1 MTMMRSSQG
10 ETADREFPLA
20 DLLSPDAYPLAGR
33 SAGREKTLIELKG
46 AALGDGGFTIIAGP
60 CAVESYDQYSE
71 TANLIIKHGLKLI
84 RGGAFKPR
92 TSPYSFDGLRQEGLD
107 IITRVKNETGVLI
120 VTELMS
126 TEDIDAVVPIAD
138 VVQIGSRNMQNFPL
152 LRAAGVI
159 GKPVLLK
166 RGFGNTLR
174 ELLMAAEH
182 IMKAGNSQV
191 ILCER
196 GIRTFDSSQR
206 NTLDL
211 MAVPILQSITHLPVI
226 LDPSHSVGT
235 PRFIPAAIRA
245 ALAIGADGVIVEV
258 HPQPEKALSDG
269 AQSLSPD
276 EFSVM
281 MEDITSLARALGR
294 RLS

>member
-1 MTMMRSSQG
+1 MRSSQG

-107 IITRVKNETGVLI
+107 IITRVKNETGVLS

>member
-1 MTMMRSSQG
+1 MSRSQG

-20 DLLSPDAYPLAGR
+20 ELLSPDAYPLAGR
-33 SAGREKTLIELKG
+33 SADGQKTLIELEG
-46 AALGDGGFTIIAGP
+46 ASLGDGSFTIIAGP
-60 CAVESYDQYSE
+60 CAVESYEQYSE
-71 TANLIIKHGLKLI
+71 TARLIIKHGLKLI

-92 TSPYSFDGLRQEGLD
+92 TSPYSFDGLRKEGLN
-107 IITRVKNETGVLI
+107 IIARAKKDTGVLS

-126 TEDIDAVVPIAD
+126 TEDIGAVVPVAD
-138 VVQIGSRNMQNFPL
+138 IVQVGSRNMQNFPL
-152 LRAAGVI
+152 LRAVGGI

-182 IMKAGNSQV
+182 IMNAGNPHI

-206 NTLDL
+206 NTLDV
-211 MAVPILQSITHLPVI
+211 MAVPILKNVTHLPVI

-235 PRFIPAAIRA
+235 PCFIPAAIRA

-258 HPQPEKALSDG
+258 HPDPEKALSDG
-269 AQSLSPD
+269 AQSLSPN
-276 EFSVM
+276 EFSAM
-281 MEDITSLARALGR
+281 MEDIGALAQALDR

>member
-1 MTMMRSSQG
+1 MMSRSQG

-20 DLLSPDAYPLAGR
+20 ELLSPDAYPLAGR
-33 SAGREKTLIELKG
+33 SAGGQKTLIELKG
-46 AALGDGGFTIIAGP
+46 ASLGDGGFTLIAGP
-60 CAVESYDQYSE
+60 CAVESYEQYSE
-71 TANLIIKHGLKLI
+71 TAHLIIKHGLKLM

-107 IITRVKNETGVLI
+107 IIARVKKETSVLS

-126 TEDIDAVVPIAD
+126 TEDIGAVVPVAD
-138 VVQIGSRNMQNFPL
+138 IVQVGSRNMQNFPL
-152 LRAAGVI
+152 LRAVGGI

-174 ELLMAAEH
+174 ELLMAAEY
-182 IMKAGNSQV
+182 IMKAGNPQV

-206 NTLDL
+206 NTLDV
-211 MAVPILQSITHLPVI
+211 MAVPILQSTTHLPVI

-245 ALAIGADGVIVEV
+245 ALAVGADGVIVEI
-258 HPQPEKALSDG
+258 HPHPEEALSDG

-276 EFSVM
+276 EFSAM
-281 MEDITSLARALGR
+281 MNDIGALARALDR

>member
-1 MTMMRSSQG
+1 MRSSQG

-20 DLLSPDAYPLAGR
+20 DLLSPNAYPLAGR
-33 SAGREKTLIELKG
+33 SAGREKTLIELEG
-46 AALGDGGFTIIAGP
+46 AGLGYGGFTIIAGP
-60 CAVESYDQYSE
+60 CAVESYEQYSE

-107 IITRVKNETGVLI
+107 IIARVKKESGVLS

-126 TEDIDAVVPIAD
+126 TEDIDAVVPVAD
-138 VVQIGSRNMQNFPL
+138 IVQVGSRNMQNFPL
-152 LRAAGVI
+152 LRAVGGI

-182 IMKAGNSQV
+182 IMKSGNSQV

-226 LDPSHSVGT
+226 IDPSHSVGT
-235 PRFIPAAIRA
+235 PRFIPAAVRA
-245 ALAIGADGVIVEV
+245 ALAVGADGVIVEV
-258 HPQPEKALSDG
+258 HPHPGKALSDG

-276 EFSVM
+276 EFSAM
-281 MEDITSLARALGR
+281 MEDIRTLAQALNR
-294 RLS
+294 RLN

>member
-1 MTMMRSSQG
+1 MMRSSQS
-10 ETADREFPLA
+10 ETADREFPLT

-33 SAGREKTLIELKG
+33 NAGREQTLIELEG
-46 AALGDGGFTIIAGP
+46 SDLGGGGFTIIAGP
-60 CAVESYDQYSE
+60 CAVESYEQYSE
-71 TANLIIKHGLKLI
+71 TANLIIKHSLKLI

-107 IITRVKNETGVLI
+107 IIARVKNETGVLS

-126 TEDIDAVVPIAD
+126 AEDISAVVPVAD
-138 VVQIGSRNMQNFPL
+138 IVQVGSRNMQNFPL
-152 LRAAGVI
+152 LRAVGGI

-235 PRFIPAAIRA
+235 PRFIPAAVRA
-245 ALAIGADGVIVEV
+245 ALAVGADGVIVEV

-269 AQSLSPD
+269 AQSLSPGD
-276 EFSVM
+276 FSAM
-281 MEDITSLARALGR
+281 MEDITALAHAIGR
-294 RLS
+294 SIG

>member
-1 MTMMRSSQG
+1 MMSRSQG

-20 DLLSPDAYPLAGR
+20 ELLRPDAYPLAGR
-33 SAGREKTLIELKG
+33 SADRQKTLIELDG
-46 AALGDGGFTIIAGP
+46 TSLGDGGFTVISGP
-60 CAVESYDQYSE
+60 CAVESYEQFGE
-71 TANLIIKHGLKLI
+71 AARLIVQHGLKLM

-107 IITRVKNETGVLI
+107 IIARVKKETGVLS

-126 TEDIDAVVPIAD
+126 TEDIDAVVPVAD
-138 VVQIGSRNMQNFPL
+138 IVQVGSRNMQNFPL
-152 LRAAGVI
+152 LRAVGGI

-182 IMKAGNSQV
+182 IMNAGNPHIV
-191 ILCER
+191 LCER

-206 NTLDL
+206 NTLDV
-211 MAVPILQSITHLPVI
+211 MAVPILQSATHLPVI

-245 ALAIGADGVIVEV
+245 ALAVGADGVIVEV
-258 HPQPEKALSDG
+258 HPHPEKALSDG
-269 AQSLSPD
+269 AQSLTPD
-276 EFSVM
+276 DFSAM
-281 MEDITSLARALGR
+281 MEDIRQTARALNRQLG
-294 RLS
+294 

>member
-1 MTMMRSSQG
+1 MRSSQG

-20 DLLSPDAYPLAGR
+20 DSLSPEAYPLAGR
-33 SAGREKTLIELKG
+33 DAGRQKTLIELEG
-46 AALGDGGFTIIAGP
+46 ASLGSGGFTIIAGP
-60 CAVESYDQYSE
+60 CAVESYEQYSE
-71 TANLIIKHGLKLI
+71 TARLIIKHGLKLM

-107 IITRVKNETGVLI
+107 IISRVKKETGVLS

-126 TEDIDAVVPIAD
+126 AEDIDSVVPVAD
-138 VVQIGSRNMQNFPL
+138 IVQVGSRNMQNFPL
-152 LRAAGVI
+152 LRAVGGI

-182 IMKAGNSQV
+182 IMKAGNPQV

-196 GIRTFDSSQR
+196 GIRTFDPSQR

-211 MAVPILQSITHLPVI
+211 MAVPILQNTTHLPVI

-245 ALAIGADGVIVEV
+245 ALALGADGVIVEV
-258 HPQPEKALSDG
+258 HPCPEKALSDG
-269 AQSLSPD
+269 AQSLSPV
-276 EFSVM
+276 EFSAM
-281 MEDITSLARALGR
+281 MEDIGTLARALDR
-294 RLS
+294 RLN

>member
-1 MTMMRSSQG
+1 MMRSSQG

-20 DLLSPDAYPLAGR
+20 DLLSPNAYPLAGR
-33 SAGREKTLIELKG
+33 SAGREKTLIELEG
-46 AALGDGGFTIIAGP
+46 AGLGYGGFTIIAGP
-60 CAVESYDQYSE
+60 CAVESYEQYSE

-107 IITRVKNETGVLI
+107 IIARVKKESGVLS

-126 TEDIDAVVPIAD
+126 TEDIDAVVPVAD
-138 VVQIGSRNMQNFPL
+138 IVQVGSRNMQNFPL
-152 LRAAGVI
+152 LRAVGGI

-182 IMKAGNSQV
+182 IMKSGNSQV

-226 LDPSHSVGT
+226 IDPSHSVGT
-235 PRFIPAAIRA
+235 PRFIPAAVRAVGNGQRGCRVLVTRWLCRLGHSAGHGQA
-245 ALAIGADGVIVEV
+245 AL
-258 HPQPEKALSDG
+258 
-269 AQSLSPD
+269 SL
-276 EFSVM
+276 FYG
-281 MEDITSLARALGR
+281 RAYYV
-294 RLS
+294 

>member
-1 MTMMRSSQG
+1 MMRSSQG

-107 IITRVKNETGVLI
+107 IITRVKNETGVLS